1 MTMNN
6 SKSNEVQSL
15 VVIPLQK
22 LDELIDKQNEILGLL
37 TNNQEST
44 KNNDVH
50 PDYVTELK
58 AKKMLGKGTTWFW
71 QQRQSGILPFSKV
84 GRTIYYRLTDIQSL
98 LK

>member
-1 MTMNN
+1 MTEFN
-6 SKSNEVQSL
+6 KSEMQSL

-22 LDELIDKQNEILGLL
+22 LDELIDKQNEIIGLL
-37 TNNQEST
+37 HNSQVNTKNQE
-44 KNNDVH
+44 VH
-50 PDYVTELK
+50 PDFVTEHV

-71 QQRQSGILPFSKV
+71 QQRQSGSLPFSKV